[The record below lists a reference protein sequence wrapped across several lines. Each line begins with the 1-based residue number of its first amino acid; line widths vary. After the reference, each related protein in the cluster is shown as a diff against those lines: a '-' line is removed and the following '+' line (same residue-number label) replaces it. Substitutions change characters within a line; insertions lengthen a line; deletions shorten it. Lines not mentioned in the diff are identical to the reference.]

1 MPRPD
6 YEGFIADITREV
18 VREQTP
24 VKLRQIRTMFYE
36 LLTKGITADLIFNN
50 LVREFLKPASGNNR
64 GGGAVA
70 EAIKPHVMRYAVIF
84 EGRCTERAKVIIHLE
99 AFLARVM
106 ALIRQQAS
114 G

>member
-1 MPRPD
+1 
-6 YEGFIADITREV
+6 
-18 VREQTP
+18 
-24 VKLRQIRTMFYE
+24 MFYE

-50 LVREFLKPASGNNR
+50 LVREFLKSNQGNNR
-64 GGGAVA
+64 GGAVA
-70 EAIKPHVMRYAVIF
+70 EPIKPQVMHYAVIF

-106 ALIRQQAS
+106 ALIRQYAS